1 MHGHYW
7 SHAWLHDK
15 CCKQN
20 HTSGTGKQD
29 PLVSSSVT
37 LVHHWCTFKCEK
49 KLLQNVAAKVKTG
62 QTYKLHVHVFFKAFL
77 TSTSTCNY
85 THTTV
90 VFWFAATCPVGLFPP
105 NHRLVAL
112 NKDLLIPFLEA
123 CWKKAKKGLREASS
137 TVIRAATLKH
147 RISKF
152 MNMYTWM
159 NVSFYGSNQL

>member
-1 MHGHYW
+1 MPLHNATMHGHYW

-37 LVHHWCTFKCEK
+37 LEHHWCTFKCEK
-49 KLLQNVAAKVKTG
+49 NYCKMSLQKFRQVKHTN
-62 QTYKLHVHVFFKAFL
+62 YKYLYFFKAFL

-105 NHRLVAL
+105 NHRFVAL

-123 CWKKAKKGLREASS
+123 CWKKQRK
-137 TVIRAATLKH
+137 V
-147 RISKF
+147 
-152 MNMYTWM
+152 
-159 NVSFYGSNQL
+159 